1 MAGAIS
7 DPILSRPYLEW
18 EVTRAV
24 MAENTI
30 TISKAISWFDKSKIQ
45 PLWTS
50 RNNDGRI
57 IRE

>member
-18 EVTRAV
+18 EVTIQSA
-24 MAENTI
+24 ANTI